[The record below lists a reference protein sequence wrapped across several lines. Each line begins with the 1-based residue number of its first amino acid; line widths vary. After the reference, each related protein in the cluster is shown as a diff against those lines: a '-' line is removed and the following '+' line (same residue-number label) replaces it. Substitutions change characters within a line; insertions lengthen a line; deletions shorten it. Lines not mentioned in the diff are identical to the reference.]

1 MRAAVDAG
9 MDQAYERTMRPYM
22 ANIETAMM
30 TLSADTSFYEAV
42 FTEQESERS
51 LSSSAKEGIE
61 LAKEAARR
69 TEGAGRHEHDA
80 RVSRHGPEAV
90 DRRTRVGGDECHLVT
105 A

>member
-1 MRAAVDAG
+1 

-51 LSSSAKEGIE
+51 YELAKEGIE
-61 LAKEAARR
+61 LQKKQLAAQKAQ
-69 TEGAGRHEHDA
+69 AGMNMMM
-80 RVSRHGPEAV
+80 GFLGLGLKLL
-90 DRRTRVGGDECHLVT
+90 TGGLG
-105 A
+105 